1 MATKAPRHPF
11 AYTLDLFDLALDR
24 LPPTFVDEAKDRY
37 RKRLVHFRA
46 HPEVGYDEIAKT
58 IAALGKE
65 SWPHRKAYE
74 DIYAVYGRPSE
85 ESHLLENLDQAVRQK
100 FETFI
105 HEGGKINHIE
115 SAKSADDLRQASPF
129 ERYFSPEEKFAIQQ
143 ALLLARESARKEI
156 NELVV
161 GKKKYDYDRLVEQ
174 YRGLRQRLESKVIE
188 LKELAEISEKY
199 RPDIL
204 DKVRLLEEGWSVVE
218 SGISD
223 QAVTSELD
231 YWKGVLQ
238 TFLHA

>member
-1 MATKAPRHPF
+1 MATKAPRHPHT
-11 AYTLDLFDLALDR
+11 YTLDLFDLALDR
-24 LPPTFVDEAKDRY
+24 LPPTFAGEAKDKY
-37 RKRLVHFRA
+37 RERLAYFRA
-46 HPEVGYDEIAKT
+46 HPEVGYDEIMKT

-74 DIYAVYGRPSE
+74 DLYAVYGRPSE
-85 ESHLLENLDQAVRQK
+85 ESHLLDNLDQAVRQK

-115 SAKSADDLRQASPF
+115 SAKSADDLHQASPF
-129 ERYFSPEEKFAIQQ
+129 ERYFAPEEKFAIQQ
-143 ALLLARESARKEI
+143 ALLLAREAARKEI

-174 YRGLRQRLESKVIE
+174 YRGLRQRLEGQVVE
-188 LKELAEISEKY
+188 LKNLAEVSEKW
-199 RPDIL
+199 RPDIM

-218 SGISD
+218 SGISE
-223 QAVTSELD
+223 QVVASELD